1 MDRLSVFSEK
11 LGMPLEVSE
20 EMIGDCIVNLTHQ
33 TLEASWMNNGWSNYS
48 SNWINSGW
56 NYFSSGR
63 WSNSGWNNYSS
74 NWSNG
79 GWSNYSGGK

>member
-56 NYFSSGR
+56 NNYSGS